1 MSIAFS
7 RWRRIAEKLQRED
20 EKRQREAAKIIEVQR
35 IRCGISVERILE
47 RVRTREL
54 AKALRRWSEA
64 NIKQTWREKIK
75 RRDGG
80 LRLELQQM
88 TNLKLKIEKDEM
100 KNNLKSA
107 YQDNFKLR
115 RILTKFESQKED
127 VTQSTVMNN
136 TQDQNLGIPSNI
148 TMKEIEFLAENQM
161 KYDWEFSGEVQRIID
176 LFLESKRQME
186 KVDRK

>member
-7 RWRRIAEKLQRED
+7 RWRRIAGKLQKED
-20 EKRQREAAKIIEVQR
+20 EKRRREAAKVIEVQR

-64 NIKQTWREKIK
+64 NIKQTWKDKMK

-100 KNNLKSA
+100 KNNLK
-107 YQDNFKLR
+107 
-115 RILTKFESQKED
+115 
-127 VTQSTVMNN
+127 
-136 TQDQNLGIPSNI
+136 
-148 TMKEIEFLAENQM
+148 
-161 KYDWEFSGEVQRIID
+161 
-176 LFLESKRQME
+176 
-186 KVDRK
+186 

>member
-1 MSIAFS
+1 
-7 RWRRIAEKLQRED
+7 
-20 EKRQREAAKIIEVQR
+20 
-35 IRCGISVERILE
+35 
-47 RVRTREL
+47 
-54 AKALRRWSEA
+54 
-64 NIKQTWREKIK
+64 
-75 RRDGG
+75 
-80 LRLELQQM
+80 
-88 TNLKLKIEKDEM
+88 M

-115 RILTKFESQKED
+115 RILTKFETQKED

-136 TQDQNLGIPSNI
+136 TQDQNLGMPSNI